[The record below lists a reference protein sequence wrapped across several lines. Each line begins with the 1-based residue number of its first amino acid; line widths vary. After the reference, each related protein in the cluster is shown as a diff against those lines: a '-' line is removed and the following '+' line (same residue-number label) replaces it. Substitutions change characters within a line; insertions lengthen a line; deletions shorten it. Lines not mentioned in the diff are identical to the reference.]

1 MSQKEKLLIIFDD
14 FSLCDEKS
22 TDFII
27 EIILQLIDDDNIKF
41 IISTTPEELERRQN
55 IQIMLMEKLPLTP
68 LSVEDFKDE
77 VFFYE
82 ILYNIFDL
90 ENVDKALVTELF
102 IKCEGNP
109 IV

>member
-1 MSQKEKLLIIFDD
+1 MFVNNDRKDQSAQKVIINYIKDMSQKEKLLIIFDD

-77 VFFYE
+77 VFFMKYY
-82 ILYNIFDL
+82 IISLI
-90 ENVDKALVTELF
+90 
-102 IKCEGNP
+102 
-109 IV
+109 